1 MSMNAV
7 MKDTWLKRVQKI
19 SSLSIAACLMWA
31 LSSEAQDIPAGKT
44 MRIIVPYSAGGTSDI
59 LGRKLALQ
67 LSERLGRQ
75 VMVDNKAGA
84 GGAIG
89 TEATVRADADG
100 STLLLH
106 SGAIATE
113 PSIKSKLPYDVT
125 RDLVAVTTVV
135 RGPFALLVSN
145 DLPVRSVDEL
155 IAYAKANPGKVNFG
169 TPGIGTSV
177 HFTSEHFKA
186 TTKTAITH
194 VPYKGASLA
203 LTALMANEV
212 QMVIDPL
219 ATAKKYAEAG
229 KVRALAL
236 TTARRSDLWPGM
248 ASMSDAGVPN
258 FDAAVW
264 YGLYAPAKTPAA
276 TIERLNKEVLAVLQS
291 AEMRKWLAQEGL
303 EPVGDSP
310 AQAQKFLSKEIAH
323 WIGISKS
330 AGMQAE

>member
-1 MSMNAV
+1 MSITAFINSPCLKWAQKNAILPIV
-7 MKDTWLKRVQKI
+7 ACLTWA
-19 SSLSIAACLMWA
+19 SSLH
-31 LSSEAQDIPAGKT
+31 AQDIPAAKS
-44 MRIIVPYSAGGTSDI
+44 MRIIVPYAAGGTSDI

-67 LSERLGRQ
+67 LGERLGRQ
-75 VMVDNKAGA
+75 VIVDNKAGA

-100 STLLLH
+100 TTLLLH

-145 DLPVRSVDEL
+145 DLPVKSVEEL

-186 TTKTAITH
+186 ATKTAITH

-248 ASMSDAGVPN
+248 ASMSDAGMPN

-291 AEMRKWLAQEGL
+291 TEMRKWLAQEGL

-310 AQAQKFLSKEIAH
+310 AQAQQFLSKEIAH
-323 WIGISKS
+323 WISVSKS
-330 AGMQAE
+330 AGMQPE